1 MTAMPRKKSPAD
13 RALGA
18 AIRVAR
24 SERGYTQES
33 FAAHAGIDRAYY
45 GAIERGEFNITVQT
59 LLRIS
64 TGLNVSP
71 AELLARSLD
80 DKPSPVV
87 SRAAAEANG
96 GDA

>member
-1 MTAMPRKKSPAD
+1 MPTKKSPAN
-13 RALGA
+13 RALGR
-18 AIRVAR
+18 AIRALR
-24 SERGYTQES
+24 KEQGYTQES
-33 FAAHAGIDRAYY
+33 FAMKADIDRGYY

>member
-1 MTAMPRKKSPAD
+1 MPRKKSPAD

-18 AIRVAR
+18 AIRATR

-33 FAAHAGIDRAYY
+33 FAAHSGIDRAYY

-64 TGLNVSP
+64 TGLDVSA
-71 AELLARSLD
+71 AELLARSRD

-87 SRAAAEANG
+87 SRAAAEVKD